1 MRVAN
6 EDERLRA
13 LEIAFAADKAATNAA
28 IEHLTEAV
36 NGLTATVQDFRD
48 TLNKGKGAVWLF
60 GILAASVGGI
70 ISWIATHL
78 FRT

>member
-1 MRVAN
+1 VIDDLSA
-6 EDERLRA
+6 RLRA
-13 LEIAFAADKAATNAA
+13 LEIASATDRATTSAA
-28 IEHLTEAV
+28 IDHLTEAV
-36 NGLTATVQDFRD
+36 NSLTTTVQEFRD